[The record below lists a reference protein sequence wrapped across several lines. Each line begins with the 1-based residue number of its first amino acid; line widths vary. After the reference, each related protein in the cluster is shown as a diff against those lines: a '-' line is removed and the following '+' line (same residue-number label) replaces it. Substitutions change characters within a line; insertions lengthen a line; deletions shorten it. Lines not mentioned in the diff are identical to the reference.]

1 MLLMVMLTVVI
12 ITTDACMLIIGVN
25 SFDGNTLT
33 VDPQLYSSWHP
44 LQDRCQNVSAAGE
57 G

>member
-33 VDPQLYSSWHP
+33 VDPQLYSSWH
-44 LQDRCQNVSAAGE
+44 LQDRCRNVSAAGE